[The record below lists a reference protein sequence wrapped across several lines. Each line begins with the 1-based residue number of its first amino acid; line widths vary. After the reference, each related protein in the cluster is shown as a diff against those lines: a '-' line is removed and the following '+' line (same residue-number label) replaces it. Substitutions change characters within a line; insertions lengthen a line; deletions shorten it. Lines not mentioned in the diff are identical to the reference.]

1 MILFRTLIFRSP
13 LCLWHGS
20 VRNPIRVNVSI
31 FFQVPGPLKSNG
43 YIYILTDQA
52 SNVNDYM
59 VFILLCAKGYV
70 RVKHGLP
77 GLTKR
82 PLFRIMIQDMDNID
96 RKGELA
102 MGYELKSARYLA
114 RDVLSRAV
122 CPGDA
127 VVDATMG
134 NGHDT
139 AFLCEAVG
147 PSGHVY
153 AFDVQAQAVSSTESL
168 LRREGLL
175 DRAELFCCGHQRMD
189 EYVRVPVRAVV
200 FNLGWLPGGDHTVTT
215 FWETIREAV
224 SKALDLLL
232 PGGVLVLCAYPGHP
246 EGDRERHEL
255 AGFFSALSIKTYNVL
270 HQRFL
275 NAGPGAP
282 ECFVVQ
288 KLL

>member
-1 MILFRTLIFRSP
+1 
-13 LCLWHGS
+13 
-20 VRNPIRVNVSI
+20 
-31 FFQVPGPLKSNG
+31 
-43 YIYILTDQA
+43 
-52 SNVNDYM
+52 
-59 VFILLCAKGYV
+59 
-70 RVKHGLP
+70 
-77 GLTKR
+77 
-82 PLFRIMIQDMDNID
+82 
-96 RKGELA
+96 

-114 RDVLSRAV
+114 REVLSLAV
-122 CPGDA
+122 RPGDT
-127 VVDATMG
+127 VIDATMG

-153 AFDVQAQAVSSTESL
+153 AFDIQEQAIASTESL
-168 LRREGLL
+168 LRREGFL

-189 EYVRVPVRAVV
+189 EYVRTPVRAVV
-200 FNLGWLPGGDHTVTT
+200 FNLGWLPGGNHTVTT
-215 FWETIREAV
+215 FWETTREAV
-224 SKALDLLL
+224 TKALNILL

-246 EGDRERHEL
+246 EGDRERQEL
-255 AGFFSALSIKTYNVL
+255 TGFFTALSNKTYNVL